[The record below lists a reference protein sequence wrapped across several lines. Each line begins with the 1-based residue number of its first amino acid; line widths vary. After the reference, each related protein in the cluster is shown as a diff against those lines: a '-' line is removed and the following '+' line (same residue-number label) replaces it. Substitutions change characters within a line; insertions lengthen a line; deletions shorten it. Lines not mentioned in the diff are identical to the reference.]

1 MSGGRTAPD
10 VRSAPSLRARRVRLG
25 RGSGSGAS
33 VRSVLTVDGLAV
45 HVARKDVRTI
55 RLRVRPPEGRIEV
68 SAPFFVADRE
78 IEDLVR
84 SKRAW
89 LAEKQREV
97 EQSVMA
103 RAERADAA
111 EIRAWRAAVEAA
123 APVFV
128 AKWERIMGVRA
139 GRLAYRNMRS
149 RWGSCQPATGRICL
163 NVRLALYPPEC
174 LEYVVVHELAHLI
187 VAGHGREFHRIMD
200 RFLPDWRTVAAKLR

>member
-1 MSGGRTAPD
+1 MSVT
-10 VRSAPSLRARRVRLG
+10 
-25 RGSGSGAS
+25 
-33 VRSVLTVDGLAV
+33 
-45 HVARKDVRTI
+45 RKDVRTI
-55 RLRVRPPEGRIEV
+55 RLRVSPPEGRIEV
-68 SAPFFVADRE
+68 SAPFFVTDRE
-78 IEDLVR
+78 IEGLVR

-97 EQSVMA
+97 AHSVMA
-103 RAERADAA
+103 RAERADDA
-111 EIRAWRAAVEAA
+111 EVRAWRAAVEAA
-123 APVFV
+123 APVLV

-187 VAGHGREFHRIMD
+187 VAGHGPEFHRVMD
-200 RFLPDWRTVAAKLR
+200 SFLPDWRTVAAKLR